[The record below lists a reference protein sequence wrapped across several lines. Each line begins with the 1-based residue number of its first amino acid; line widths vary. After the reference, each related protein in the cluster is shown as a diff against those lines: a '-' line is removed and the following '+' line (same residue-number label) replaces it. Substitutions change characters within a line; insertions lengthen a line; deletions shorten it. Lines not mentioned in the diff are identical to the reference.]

1 MWKIHT
7 SFNNHLN
14 KIGMKDFKK
23 PTFIRVAGEFYQTY
37 LQKDL
42 NGTEARQF
50 VRWTDRAIKQSKGV
64 DSKTIID
71 DILKNRDYLN
81 FQCVP
86 SHTDYRFEIPIKNS
100 TWKYLNTYSP
110 IIQPASQSKK
120 WDTIRAMLQ
129 HLFREQYED
138 ILDYLQI
145 AYHYPLQKQFVI
157 ALVGRQTGTG
167 KTTFIN
173 FITHLFGNNVVTIPP
188 EALHSS
194 FNSVYAEKLFIC
206 IDESKIEKDAVME
219 KVKSLTTQTSVNINT
234 KYGKERNGYIFA
246 KVIMCSNNEEDFV
259 RLDEYDRRYWV
270 RKIEKFPLIDHNFD
284 AKIKKEIGGFINF
297 LKSRPIPEKKD
308 STFWMDKRILD
319 TEQKKIVQE
328 SSKPHTLVTL
338 ANCLMDLVESKDVHQ
353 PYYLTGDLVKRLWEV
368 KLSNCTE
375 KHITNLISRYLNLG
389 ASVKVRTSEIQR
401 DYKDG
406 QIYFSM
412 SNETKQRRWYKLS
425 DNDIYAVNGLADD
438 IGMDARLDK
447 DMNEALQSFK
457 DEIKGDME
465 GDDGTI

>member
-1 MWKIHT
+1 
-7 SFNNHLN
+7 
-14 KIGMKDFKK
+14 MKEFKK

-50 VRWTDRAIKQSKGV
+50 VKWTERAIKQSNGV
-64 DSKTIID
+64 DSKSIID
-71 DILKNRDYLN
+71 DILTNRDYLN
-81 FQCVP
+81 FKCEP
-86 SHTDYRFEIPIKNS
+86 SHTDYRFEMPIKN
-100 TWKYLNTYSP
+100 TDWKCLNTYSP
-110 IIQPASQSKK
+110 IIKPASQSNK

-145 AYHYPLQKQFVI
+145 SYYYPLQKQFVI

-173 FITHLFGNNVVTIPP
+173 FVTHLFGNNVVTIPP

-219 KVKSLTTQTSVNINT
+219 KVKSITTQTSVNINT

-246 KVIMCSNNEEDFV
+246 KVIMCSNNENDFV
-259 RLDEYDRRYWV
+259 KIDEYDRRYWV
-270 RKIEKFPLIDHNFD
+270 RKIEPFPVNDLNFD
-284 AKIKKEIGGFINF
+284 AKIKKEIGAFINF
-297 LKSRPIPEKKD
+297 LKSRPMPEKK
-308 STFWMDKRILD
+308 SSSFYMDKSVIN
-319 TEQKKIVQE
+319 TEQKQIVKE
-328 SSKPHTLVTL
+328 NSKPHTLVTL
-338 ANCLMDLVESKDVHQ
+338 ANCLMDLVESKDINQ

-368 KLSNCTE
+368 KLNHLSE
-375 KHITNLISRYLNLG
+375 KHINQLIGTYVNLSG
-389 ASVKVRTSEIQR
+389 STSTRSQEIQR

-406 QIYFSM
+406 QIYFSL
-412 SNETKQRRWYKLS
+412 SNVIKLRRWHKIS
-425 DNDIYAVNGLADD
+425 DNDIYAVNGLVEE
-438 IGMDARLDK
+438 IGMDAILDK
-447 DMNEALQSFK
+447 DMNEAIKNFK
-457 DEIKGDME
+457 DEIKGEME